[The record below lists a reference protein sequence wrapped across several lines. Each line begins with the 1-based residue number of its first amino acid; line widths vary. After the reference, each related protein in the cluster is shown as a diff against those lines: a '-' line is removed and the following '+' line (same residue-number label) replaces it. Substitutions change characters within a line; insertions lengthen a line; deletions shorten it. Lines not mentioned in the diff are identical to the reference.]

1 MLLVCCYSVI
11 SMFLY
16 NIYFVY
22 VLYIYIFIYKKL
34 LSASCTVHVH
44 RYANNIRRRYNRLS
58 KTRTMLHQNAIY
70 TGAEIII
77 Q

>member
-22 VLYIYIFIYKKL
+22 VLYIYIYIY
-34 LSASCTVHVH
+34 
-44 RYANNIRRRYNRLS
+44 I
-58 KTRTMLHQNAIY
+58 
-70 TGAEIII
+70 
-77 Q
+77 

>member
-22 VLYIYIFIYKKL
+22 VLYIYIFIYKTL
-34 LSASCTVHVH
+34 ERIVYRACSS
-44 RYANNIRRRYNRLS
+44 IRKQHTPTL
-58 KTRTMLHQNAIY
+58 
-70 TGAEIII
+70 
-77 Q
+77 